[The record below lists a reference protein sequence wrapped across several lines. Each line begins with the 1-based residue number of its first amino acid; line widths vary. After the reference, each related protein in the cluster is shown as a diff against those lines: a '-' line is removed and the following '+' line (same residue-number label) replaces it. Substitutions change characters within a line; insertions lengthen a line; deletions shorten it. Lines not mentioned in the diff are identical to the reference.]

1 MVGPR
6 RTWLART
13 LPVPDNSS
21 CVVSKVIMSGEA
33 AARPQKLQKLRQVV
47 HGLDKSA
54 GGGKI
59 PTTRQNG
66 VFVPASDDLERSSA
80 PHS

>member
-54 GGGKI
+54 GGGKFLRLGKMAYLCLLVMI
-59 PTTRQNG
+59 
-66 VFVPASDDLERSSA
+66 
-80 PHS
+80 